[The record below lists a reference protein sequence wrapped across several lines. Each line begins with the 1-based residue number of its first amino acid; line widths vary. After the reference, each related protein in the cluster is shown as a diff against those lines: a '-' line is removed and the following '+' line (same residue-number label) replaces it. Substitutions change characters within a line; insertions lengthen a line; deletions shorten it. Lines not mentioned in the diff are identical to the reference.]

1 VHGRDHPKLLQTQN
15 YQRASLWDRVQEL
28 ARETRAATVIA
39 TLLTVLSA
47 GATAIG
53 EERPIGR
60 LDPGQRGSRTPQAQS
75 LQSENAPTSKPVAE
89 PLPQLE
95 TSSDNVASVLSL
107 LGTSP
112 ERRQLAGELESLL
125 RQGKLEAAE
134 DRLFTAIEIGSLA
147 VLLTDRLRDPKF
159 LEELQALG
167 SKGEERPPLP
177 PTARDD
183 PATLPADSAGREQA
197 RADALELAELKEA
210 KQREQQRA
218 DAVAREL
225 ATANDELHSL
235 RALRERE
242 ARSAAENVLQ
252 LTELKA
258 AFERER
264 ERADT
269 VARELATVREEHRA
283 LQTLRE
289 QDSALIASSRMEL
302 SELKAALERER
313 QQDEAVVAAIP
324 KKAEP
329 PESGAYDRKVTRGT
343 AGLPPI
349 SAPSSTASITRQGAT
364 SEQASLGRLRGVP
377 EVLDTSTLS
386 LQGRVVRLFGVE
398 AAGDGA
404 GADEL
409 TQYVAGREVMC
420 EPAAPPNTYRC
431 RVDGKDLSAVVLFN
445 GGGRVTSDATS
456 ELKIAAQRARSAGAG
471 IWKR

>member
-1 VHGRDHPKLLQTQN
+1 M
-15 YQRASLWDRVQEL
+15 
-28 ARETRAATVIA
+28 
-39 TLLTVLSA
+39 
-47 GATAIG
+47 
-53 EERPIGR
+53 
-60 LDPGQRGSRTPQAQS
+60 
-75 LQSENAPTSKPVAE
+75 
-89 PLPQLE
+89 
-95 TSSDNVASVLSL
+95 

-112 ERRQLAGELESLL
+112 ERRQLAAELESLL

-134 DRLFTAIEIGSLA
+134 DRLYTAIEIGSLA
-147 VLLTDRLRDPKF
+147 VLLTDRLRDPRF
-159 LEELQALG
+159 LEGLQALG

-177 PTARDD
+177 PIAADN
-183 PATLPADSAGREQA
+183 PATLPTNTAGREQA
-197 RADALELAELKEA
+197 RADASELAELKEA
-210 KQREQQRA
+210 KEREQQRA
-218 DAVAREL
+218 NTITREL
-225 ATANDELHSL
+225 ATANEELHSL

-242 ARSAAENVLQ
+242 ARSATENALQ
-252 LTELKA
+252 LTDLQA

-269 VARELATVREEHRA
+269 VTRELGRAREEHRA

-289 QDSALIASSRMEL
+289 QDAALIASSRAEL
-302 SELKAALERER
+302 NELKAALEKER
-313 QQDEAVVAAIP
+313 QQDEAVAAAIP

-329 PESGAYDRKVTRGT
+329 PESGAYDPKVTGSM

-377 EVLDTSTLS
+377 DVLDTSTLS

-404 GADEL
+404 SADEL

-420 EPAAPPNTYRC
+420 EPVEPPNTYRC

-471 IWKR
+471 IWKRSNAR